1 MFRSELKP
9 TAAPAH
15 ILLTLAVATA
25 PTSCETESPPGHPT
39 RETLPNG
46 GILVRYPGLPAI
58 DSAGPELTEAQ
69 IDLQFGSVEGDDP
82 NLLFGDIRGI
92 QAASDGTIY
101 VLDFAATEVR
111 AYDPDG
117 RYLRTVA
124 RRGEGPG
131 EITAANGI
139 FLVAD
144 TLLWM
149 HDHGKWT
156 VIGVDPAGNE
166 VGRFQK
172 PVLSYSYI
180 WTAVF
185 DEQGRYWKQTS
196 HSDEELRYPPPAG
209 LSSTTRRRYYKSYDL
224 ASGAIDS
231 VFLSESSVRSYHYQ
245 DSNGLW
251 QLLAILFQSGER
263 ILVNPAGGFWR
274 ANTASYR
281 IAQTDETGDTLVVI
295 DAGMPTLPVTD
306 EDRSGF
312 VERFV
317 ESRGPEIRDELEEVA
332 ALMPDVKPILADM
345 FVDDEGV
352 LWVERVKPPGA
363 PALYDRFSQDGDYL
377 GSVRFGFQPGGG
389 LWIQHGNIYTWVVD
403 DLDVPYVVRAPLSRR
418 IEFTPATPSTFRDR

>member
-1 MFRSELKP
+1 MFRV
-9 TAAPAH
+9 
-15 ILLTLAVATA
+15 TLALIAA
-25 PTSCETESPPGHPT
+25 FGISSCETESPAGNPT
-39 RETLPNG
+39 RETLPG
-46 GILVRYPGLPAI
+46 GGVLVRYPGLPAI
-58 DSAGPELTEAQ
+58 DSVGPEVTEAQ
-69 IDLQFGSVEGDDP
+69 IDLQFGSVEGTDP

-101 VLDFAATEVR
+101 VLDFTATEVR
-111 AYDPDG
+111 AYDPAG
-117 RYLRTVA
+117 QYLRTVA

-139 FLVAD
+139 FLAGD

-149 HDHGKWT
+149 HDHGKWM
-156 VIGVDPAGNE
+156 VIGVDPDGDE
-166 VGRFQK
+166 VSRFQK

-185 DEQGRYWKQTS
+185 DHQGRYWRQTS
-196 HSDEELRYPPPAG
+196 HSDEERGYPPPAG

-251 QLLAILFQSGER
+251 QLLPIRFQSGEM

-274 ANTASYR
+274 ANSASYR
-281 IAQTDETGDTLVVI
+281 IARTGEAGDTLVVI

-312 VERFV
+312 VEGMIEF
-317 ESRGPEIRDELEEVA
+317 RGPEIRDELEEVA
-332 ALMPDVKPILADM
+332 ALMPDVKPILGGM

-352 LWVERVKPPGA
+352 LWVERVKPPDA
-363 PALYDRFSQDGDYL
+363 PAFYDRFSQDGDYL

-403 DLDVPYVVRAPLSRR
+403 DLGVPFVVRAPLS
-418 IEFTPATPSTFRDR
+418 

>member
-1 MFRSELKP
+1 MSRSPVAP
-9 TAAPAH
+9 TTALAS
-15 ILLTLAVATA
+15 ILLLALTVSVS
-25 PTSCETESPPGHPT
+25 SCETESPAGNPT
-39 RETLPNG
+39 RETLPTG
-46 GILVRYPGLPAI
+46 GVLVQYPGLPAI
-58 DSAGPELTEAQ
+58 DSVGPEVTDVQ
-69 IDLQFGSVEGDDP
+69 IDLQFGSVDGDDP

-101 VLDFAATEVR
+101 VLDFTATEVR
-111 AYDPDG
+111 AYDPGG

-139 FLVAD
+139 FLAGD

-156 VIGVDPAGNE
+156 VIGVDPGGDE
-166 VGRFQK
+166 VSRFQK

-185 DEQGRYWKQTS
+185 DDRGRYWRQTF
-196 HSDEELRYPPPAG
+196 HSDGEQTYPPPAG

-251 QLLAILFQSGER
+251 QLLPILFQSGER

-281 IAQTDETGDTLVVI
+281 IARTGEAGDTLVVI
-295 DAGMPTLPVTD
+295 DAGMPTLPVTN
-306 EDRSGF
+306 EDRTDF
-312 VERFV
+312 VEEMV
-317 ESRGPEIRDELEEVA
+317 EFRGSEIRDELEEVA
-332 ALMPDVKPILADM
+332 ALMPDVKPILAGM
-345 FVDDEGV
+345 FVDDRGV
-352 LWVERVKPPGA
+352 LWVERVRPSDA
-363 PALYDRFSQDGDYL
+363 PAFYDRFSQDGDYL
-377 GSVRFGFQPGGG
+377 GSVRFGFRPGGG
-389 LWIQHGNIYTWVVD
+389 LWIQHGNIYTWVSD
-403 DLDVPYVVRAPLSRR
+403 DLGVPFVVRAPLS
-418 IEFTPATPSTFRDR
+418 

>member
-1 MFRSELKP
+1 M
-9 TAAPAH
+9 APW
-15 ILLTLAVATA
+15 
-25 PTSCETESPPGHPT
+25 S
-39 RETLPNG
+39 
-46 GILVRYPGLPAI
+46 
-58 DSAGPELTEAQ
+58 
-69 IDLQFGSVEGDDP
+69 
-82 NLLFGDIRGI
+82 RGI

-185 DEQGRYWKQTS
+185 DDQGRYWKQTS
-196 HSDEELRYPPPAG
+196 HSDEELR
-209 LSSTTRRRYYKSYDL
+209 
-224 ASGAIDS
+224 
-231 VFLSESSVRSYHYQ
+231 
-245 DSNGLW
+245 
-251 QLLAILFQSGER
+251 SGER

-281 IAQTDETGDTLVVI
+281 IARTDETGDTLVVI

-312 VERFV
+312 VEQFV

-332 ALMPDVKPILADM
+332 TLMPDVKPILADM

-403 DLDVPYVVRAPLSRR
+403 DLDVPYVVRAPLS
-418 IEFTPATPSTFRDR
+418 

>member
-1 MFRSELKP
+1 MVRS
-9 TAAPAH
+9 AVAPAE
-15 ILLTLAVATA
+15 ATA
-25 PTSCETESPPGHPT
+25 PGMLLVLALTTALASCETDSPAGSPT
-39 RETLPNG
+39 REPLPG
-46 GILVRYPGLPAI
+46 GGVLVRYPGLPAI
-58 DSAGPELTEAQ
+58 DSAGPEVTDVN
-69 IDLQFGSVEGDDP
+69 IDLQFGSREGDDP

-101 VLDFAATEVR
+101 VLDFTATEVR
-111 AYDPDG
+111 AYDPGG

-139 FLVAD
+139 FLAGD

-149 HDHGKWT
+149 HDHGKWA
-156 VIGVDPAGNE
+156 VVGVDPEGNE

-185 DEQGRYWKQTS
+185 DDLGRYWRQTA
-196 HSDEELRYPPPAG
+196 HSDEEQRYPPPAG

-224 ASGAIDS
+224 AGGAVDS
-231 VFLSESSVRSYHYQ
+231 VFLGESSVRSYRYQ

-251 QLLAILFQSGER
+251 QLLPILFQSGER

-274 ANTASYR
+274 ANTAGYR
-281 IAQTDETGDTLVVI
+281 IARTGEAGDTLVVI

-306 EDRSGF
+306 QDRADF
-312 VERFV
+312 VEEMV
-317 ESRGPEIRDELEEVA
+317 EYRGPEIRHELEEVA
-332 ALMPDVKPILADM
+332 ALMPDVKPILAGM

-352 LWVERVKPPGA
+352 LWVERVKSSETPV
-363 PALYDRFSQDGDYL
+363 LYDRFSQDGDYL
-377 GSVRFGFQPGGG
+377 GSVRLGFQQGAG
-389 LWIQHGNIYTWVVD
+389 LWVQHGNLYTWVAD
-403 DLDVPYVVRAPLSRR
+403 DLGVPYVVRAPLS
-418 IEFTPATPSTFRDR
+418 

>member
-1 MFRSELKP
+1 MFRSP
-9 TAAPAH
+9 ATPAAAPASV
-15 ILLTLAVATA
+15 LLLITLTVAVS
-25 PTSCETESPPGHPT
+25 SCETEAPAGGPT

-46 GILVRYPGLPAI
+46 AVLVRYPGLPGI
-58 DSAGPELTEAQ
+58 DSAGPEVTDVQ
-69 IDLQFGSVEGDDP
+69 IDLQFGSVEDDDP

-101 VLDFAATEVR
+101 VLDFTATEVR
-111 AYDPDG
+111 AYDPGG

-139 FLVAD
+139 FLAGD

-149 HDHGKWT
+149 HDHGKWM
-156 VIGVDPAGNE
+156 VIGVDPDGDE
-166 VGRFQK
+166 VRRFQK
-172 PVLSYSYI
+172 PILSYSYI

-185 DEQGRYWKQTS
+185 DDRGRYWRQTA
-196 HSDEELRYPPPAG
+196 HSDEDMAYPPPAG
-209 LSSTTRRRYYKSYDL
+209 LSSRTWRGYYKSYDL

-231 VFLSESSVRSYHYQ
+231 VFLGESSVRSYRYQ

-251 QLLAILFQSGER
+251 QLLPILFRSGETV
-263 ILVNPAGGFWR
+263 LVDPAGGFWR

-281 IAQTDETGDTLVVI
+281 IARTDEAGDTLVVV
-295 DAGMPTLPVTD
+295 DAGMPALPVTD

-312 VERFV
+312 VEEMV
-317 ESRGPEIRDELEEVA
+317 EYRGPEIRNELEAVA

-352 LWVERVKPPGA
+352 LWVERVRPPDA
-363 PALYDRFSQDGDYL
+363 PAFYDRFSRDGDYL
-377 GSVRFGFQPGGG
+377 GSVRLGFQPGAG
-389 LWIQHGNIYTWVVD
+389 LWIQHGSIYTWVAD
-403 DLDVPYVVRAPLSRR
+403 ELGVPFVVRAPL
-418 IEFTPATPSTFRDR
+418 T